1 MDSHLVVAG
10 RDGLSGSKCEDL
22 SAELLWQ
29 VEMDYHS
36 YGVTDAQMG
45 KDLAGKENI
54 FSKRVHYIY

>member
-1 MDSHLVVAG
+1 MAG
-10 RDGLSGSKCEDL
+10 GDGLPGNKFEDL

-36 YGVTDAQMG
+36 YVVTDAQMG

>member
-1 MDSHLVVAG
+1 MAG
-10 RDGLSGSKCEDL
+10 GDGLPGNKFEDL